1 MMNLRLAMAFRVSIW
16 KVRETKKEQERAEQ
30 VASSRGDNAM
40 EAKAPKVSNDT
51 ARLKTSLEINKK

>member
-30 VASSRGDNAM
+30 VASSRGDNTM
-40 EAKAPKVSNDT
+40 EAKHPKLVMT
-51 ARLKTSLEINKK
+51 QPG